1 MARAGGFDGTVF
13 HRIVP
18 RGIVQ
23 GGDPLSKDPKK
34 KALYGT
40 GGLGLLKAE
49 FSAQPMT
56 RGAVAAVL
64 RPSSPDSAGNQF
76 FICLSDQPALTGKFT
91 IFGEVASG
99 MEAVDA
105 IGASAVV
112 GRPADGAHRDPQ
124 GDRSWTRAASRGA
137 GPMNASFADRRTV
150 LVADDEE
157 DVRFLLSRLLGD
169 VGYEVYLAQDGL
181 EALDRIDA
189 SKPDLMILDL
199 MMPGLDGWGV
209 LKRLEGH
216 PNPPLVVLLTARGD
230 PESFAR
236 GMRAGAAAYVTK
248 PFRFHELIAT
258 VQGLL
263 ASDGKAP
270 VMHSERRREPRRPVT
285 ADVQSS
291 AATTCRS
298 PSASAW
304 T

>member
-1 MARAGGFDGTVF
+1 
-13 HRIVP
+13 
-18 RGIVQ
+18 
-23 GGDPLSKDPKK
+23 
-34 KALYGT
+34 
-40 GGLGLLKAE
+40 
-49 FSAQPMT
+49 
-56 RGAVAAVL
+56 
-64 RPSSPDSAGNQF
+64 
-76 FICLSDQPALTGKFT
+76 
-91 IFGEVASG
+91 
-99 MEAVDA
+99 
-105 IGASAVV
+105 
-112 GRPADGAHRDPQ
+112 
-124 GDRSWTRAASRGA
+124 
-137 GPMNASFADRRTV
+137 MNASFADRRTV

-169 VGYEVYLAQDGL
+169 VGYEVYLAQDGE

-263 ASDGKAP
+263 ASDGKAQ
-270 VMHSERRREPRRPVT
+270 VMHSERRRETRRPVT
-285 ADVQSS
+285 ADVKIFGRDDMPIALGQCVDLSYGGLQVHLGLKIDQGFPVSIAFDLSRDTPVVRIDGQVKWCQAVPRGYAHGLSFVKLSPDS
-291 AATTCRS
+291 ARQVEALLGVE
-298 PSASAW
+298 
-304 T
+304 